1 LEKPSKQFATPSSGD
16 FLRSASV
23 LYLLMAVIG
32 SLIAYYL
39 HDNFATS
46 FVISTPKFTSQKILM
61 ISVLL
66 PGILLAFSHTLE
78 TLSQT
83 YNELREMMTSIL
95 GPLPFVSLIYL
106 ALISAV
112 GEELLFRGA
121 IQPFIGIFWTSLLF
135 GLLHIGPTRQISS
148 WTLWA
153 AVAGLLFGWSYQ
165 ATTTLVPAIMAHFL
179 VNAYSMIR
187 LRMSYL
193 GQKNIVNSEPTEKD

>member
-1 LEKPSKQFATPSSGD
+1 
-16 FLRSASV
+16 
-23 LYLLMAVIG
+23 M
-32 SLIAYYL
+32 
-39 HDNFATS
+39 
-46 FVISTPKFTSQKILM
+46 M
-61 ISVLL
+61 ISLLL

-83 YNELREMMTSIL
+83 YNQLREIMTSIL
-95 GPLPFVSLIYL
+95 GPLPVASLIYL

-135 GLLHIGPTRQISS
+135 GLLHIGPTKQVSS

-153 AVAGLLFGWSYQ
+153 MVAGLLFGWSYE
-165 ATTTLVPAIMAHFL
+165 ATTTLIPAMMAHFL

-187 LRMSYL
+187 LRTSYL
-193 GQKNIVNSEPTEKD
+193 EQKNIVKTEPPEKD